1 VAESGGPTGWLHPAG
16 AAAQM
21 MHLMIFAHATAESDT
36 LKANSHHAP
45 AISEQLRK
53 TFFVFI

>member
-1 VAESGGPTGWLHPAG
+1 VAGGPTGWLHPAG

-36 LKANSHHAP
+36 AKANSHHAP